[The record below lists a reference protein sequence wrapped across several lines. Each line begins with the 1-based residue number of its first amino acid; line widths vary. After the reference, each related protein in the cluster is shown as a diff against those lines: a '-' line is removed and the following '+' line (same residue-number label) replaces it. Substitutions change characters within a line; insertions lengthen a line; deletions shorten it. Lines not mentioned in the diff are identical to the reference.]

1 MCLCIHASDTT
12 TFQEIARFQS
22 FVESETY
29 ITMGMEVQDY
39 ELFVE
44 QCLKPFKAWQDT
56 RANGIVSQLVDALSA
71 LISEISRINLKEDDN
86 LFEQVTVAVNTYTSQ
101 ADAIESKLARGE
113 KDNVLKVKA
122 VFNAWLQLQMQQ
134 AIYSQTVYRR
144 INVNQHSQNSVQIMF
159 GDVWCWVLCLHCSI
173 TKHDNQN
180 KTKQNKTKRLL
191 RIAPRASSKAIV
203 PSPSPFSSPIFP
215 RRSLLATS
223 V

>member
-1 MCLCIHASDTT
+1 
-12 TFQEIARFQS
+12 
-22 FVESETY
+22 
-29 ITMGMEVQDY
+29 MGMEVQDY
-39 ELFVE
+39 EPFVE
-44 QCLKPFKAWQDT
+44 QCLKPFEAWQDT
-56 RANGIVSQLVDALSA
+56 RANGTVSQLVDALSA

-113 KDNVLKVKA
+113 KDDVLKVKA

-144 INVNQHSQNSVQIMF
+144 INVNQYSQNSAQFMF
-159 GDVWCWVLCLHCSI
+159 GDVWCWVICLHCII
-173 TKHDNQN
+173 TKHDNKQN